1 MAFFPKLVGYLWEL
15 NPGPWRGAGRAR
27 GPSVSPRA
35 AAPRGLGQW
44 LVRCMRRGATV
55 SPRGAAPVARSGLAR
70 TVVCP
75 TTWRATRVGRVL
87 SRSGLRFLLGS
98 GGRPREASVVVGLQL
113 LLLLLLLLVLLPVWR
128 RVLSC

>member
-1 MAFFPKLVGYLWEL
+1 M
-15 NPGPWRGAGRAR
+15 
-27 GPSVSPRA
+27 
-35 AAPRGLGQW
+35 
-44 LVRCMRRGATV
+44 
-55 SPRGAAPVARSGLAR
+55 
-70 TVVCP
+70 
-75 TTWRATRVGRVL
+75 